1 MTSIT
6 VPRTSLSTTIQ
17 EVTSDYVGALMA
29 KVAGT
34 AHMDRL
40 GIKEEQLTSERVEA
54 VLGSLQSSLK
64 VLVGD
69 ETARKAVAE
78 IKRRIGVA

>member
-1 MTSIT
+1 MAAIS
-6 VPRTSLSTTIQ
+6 VPRLRLSSTIQ
-17 EVTSDYVGALMA
+17 EVASDYVGALMA

-40 GIKEEQLTSERVEA
+40 GITEEQLTSERAEA

-69 ETARKAVAE
+69 ETSRKAVGE
-78 IKRRIGVA
+78 IRRRIGLA